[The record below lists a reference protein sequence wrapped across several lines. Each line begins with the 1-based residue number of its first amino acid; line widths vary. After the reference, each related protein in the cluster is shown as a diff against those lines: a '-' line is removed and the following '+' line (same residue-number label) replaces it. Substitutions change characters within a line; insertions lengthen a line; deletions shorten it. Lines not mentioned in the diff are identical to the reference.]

1 MDSGTESVTIRIG
14 DSGNSVAIHFD
25 GICTHFRGIVPG
37 VPHRVVLPDAK
48 DARTGEIQVGDG
60 ESVQY
65 SIPSHRAKLMS
76 SDAPVAISI
85 DGLIADGVLQEGV
98 RLQIANPLAGQSLTY
113 PANGD
118 YDQMPPLTGFLSGY
132 RPSADVVLGGD
143 AICYF
148 DFFEGVVTTTTDG
161 VGGPT
166 HTCITVQTDG
176 APMLQVA
183 PLHGDPTAGSVQ
195 AFKPVQIPSVV
206 SIENFCEHGGEFD
219 FLLNYLTAEG
229 GIPPKVGAGFPREQT
244 IGREGT
250 SAACSDSR
258 YP

>member
-1 MDSGTESVTIRIG
+1 MDSGTESVTIHID
-14 DSGNSVAIHFD
+14 DSNSVTIHFD

-48 DARTGEIQVGDG
+48 DARTGKIQVGDD
-60 ESVQY
+60 ESVPY
-65 SIPSHRAKLMS
+65 DIPSHRAKLMS
-76 SDAPVAISI
+76 GNNPVAVTI
-85 DGLIADGVLQEGV
+85 DDLIVDGVLQEGV
-98 RLQIANPLAGQSLTY
+98 RLQVANPVAGQSLTY
-113 PANGD
+113 PADGL
-118 YDQMPPLTGFLSGY
+118 YDQMPPLTAFLSGY
-132 RPSADVVLGGD
+132 RPSADAVLGGD

-161 VGGPT
+161 PGGPT
-166 HTCITVQTDG
+166 HTCITVQTNG
-176 APMLQVA
+176 APTLQVA
-183 PLHGDPTAGSVQ
+183 PLHGDPTAGTVH
-195 AFKPVQIPSVV
+195 ALRPVPVPSVV

-229 GIPPKVGAGFPREQT
+229 GIPPKVGAGFPREPT
-244 IGREGT
+244 IEGEGT